1 MNKTLKII
9 TILLMTMMVVLCTN
23 TQMVFATGD
32 DPDGDAA
39 DKKPATS
46 TGNAAMDVLEDIKP
60 NTTNAEA
67 ATTELV
73 GIANKLIGLI
83 QIASA
88 VAAVVLI
95 AVFGFKFIL
104 GSANE
109 KADYQ
114 KSFIPLIVGVVVVFA
129 TTSIAK
135 LLFGL
140 IGG

>member
-1 MNKTLKII
+1 MSKVLKIFS
-9 TILLMTMMVVLCTN
+9 VVLMVIVVMT
-23 TQMVFATGD
+23 TTTPMVFA
-32 DPDGDAA
+32 DAT
-39 DKKPATS
+39 DIVTS
-46 TGNAAMDVLEDIKP
+46 IGTEITNAGNNPENANAAG
-60 NTTNAEA
+60 
-67 ATTELV
+67 ELT
-73 GIANKLIGLI
+73 KLAGKVINLI

-88 VAAVVLI
+88 VAAVILI

-129 TTSIAK
+129 ATSIAK

-140 IGG
+140 IK

>member
-1 MNKTLKII
+1 MNKTLKIFAI
-9 TILLMTMMVVLCTN
+9 IMMAMVMVCTS
-23 TQMVFATGD
+23 TQMAFA
-32 DPDGDAA
+32 
-39 DKKPATS
+39 
-46 TGNAAMDVLEDIKP
+46 
-60 NTTNAEA
+60 AEGGSG
-67 ATTELV
+67 TV
-73 GIANKLIGLI
+73 GIVDSIDSSIIADPGAAGDLTALAGKIIGLI

-88 VAAVVLI
+88 VAAVILI

-129 TTSIAK
+129 ATSIAK

-140 IGG
+140 IG

>member
-1 MNKTLKII
+1 MKTKALKLIT
-9 TILLMTMMVVLCTN
+9 TILMVLVTLSSFS
-23 TQMVFATGD
+23 QVA
-32 DPDGDAA
+32 
-39 DKKPATS
+39 
-46 TGNAAMDVLEDIKP
+46 L
-60 NTTNAEA
+60 A
-67 ATTELV
+67 ATASEIAG
-73 GIANKLIGLI
+73 GISPDTSNIDASSLTTMAGKVLGLI

-88 VAAVVLI
+88 VLAVILI

-129 TTSIAK
+129 ATSIAK

-140 IGG
+140 MG

>member
-1 MNKTLKII
+1 MSKTLKIFA
-9 TILLMTMMVVLCTN
+9 TILMVMVVMCTSAS
-23 TQMVFATGD
+23 MVFAAPADIVDKVDEQVTVAGQS
-32 DPDGDAA
+32 GDAA
-39 DKKPATS
+39 A
-46 TGNAAMDVLEDIKP
+46 G
-60 NTTNAEA
+60 
-67 ATTELV
+67 ELTK
-73 GIANKLIGLI
+73 IAGKVVNLI

-88 VAAVVLI
+88 VLAVVLI

-129 TTSIAK
+129 ATSIAK

-140 IGG
+140 IG

>member
-1 MNKTLKII
+1 MNKTLKIF
-9 TILLMTMMVVLCTN
+9 TIVAMALVMIC
-23 TQMVFATGD
+23 
-32 DPDGDAA
+32 
-39 DKKPATS
+39 TS
-46 TGNAAMDVLEDIKP
+46 TQLAFAAGIDTSGLIDNVNNNIQGD
-60 NTTNAEA
+60 TGA
-67 ATTELV
+67 ASELV
-73 GIANKLIGLI
+73 TLAGKVIGLI

-88 VAAVVLI
+88 VAAIVLV

-129 TTSIAK
+129 ATSIAK

-140 IGG
+140 IG

>member
-1 MNKTLKII
+1 MNKTLKIFAI
-9 TILLMTMMVVLCTN
+9 VLMAVVMICL
-23 TQMVFATGD
+23 
-32 DPDGDAA
+32 
-39 DKKPATS
+39 
-46 TGNAAMDVLEDIKP
+46 
-60 NTTNAEA
+60 
-67 ATTELV
+67 TTE
-73 GIANKLIGLI
+73 IAFAANINLSEVVTDVDNKIQGDTTAAGDLTAIAGKIVGLI

-88 VAAVVLI
+88 VAAVVLV

-129 TTSIAK
+129 ATSIAR

-140 IGG
+140 MSA